1 MVTKFFDR
9 LKNAVK
15 STKENLKDKIEV
27 ITSVGKKIDENVL
40 EDLEAILIK
49 SDIGV
54 ATTEEIIERARREI
68 ERDKLNDRE
77 ALLRI
82 IKEEIKRI
90 LMENSESVE
99 SKEID
104 VKPQVIFVVGVNGVG
119 KTTTIGKLT
128 YALSLEGK
136 RVIVCASDTFR
147 AAAIEQ
153 LEVWAKR
160 SGAEIVKKSHG
171 SDPAAVLYDS
181 LEMAKKKDAD
191 VVIVDTAGRLHT
203 KVNLMKELEKM
214 SRIASKKVEGAP
226 HEVLLVID
234 ATTGQNGLIQ
244 AKSFLEKSGVTGI
257 VVTKLDGTAK
267 GGIIVSI
274 KRELNIPIKWV
285 GIGEKMEDLIRFDAD
300 DFVESLFS

>member
-9 LKNAVK
+9 LKSAVK
-15 STKENLKDKIEV
+15 HTKENLKDKIEV
-27 ITSVGKKIDENVL
+27 VASVGKKIDENVL
-40 EDLEAILIK
+40 EDVEAILIK

-54 ATTEEIIERARREI
+54 TTTEEIIERARREI
-68 ERDKLNDRE
+68 ERDKLNDRN
-77 ALLRI
+77 ALLEI
-82 IKEEIKRI
+82 IKDEIKKI
-90 LMENSESVE
+90 LSDSGNENGVVSRN
-99 SKEID
+99 I
-104 VKPQVIFVVGVNGVG
+104 KPEVMFVVGVNGVG

-128 YALSLEGK
+128 YALSQEGK
-136 RVIVCASDTFR
+136 KVIVCASDTFR

-153 LEVWAKR
+153 LEIWANR
-160 SGAEIVKKSHG
+160 SGAEIIKKEHG

-181 LEMAKKKDAD
+181 LDVAKKNNAD

-244 AKSFLEKSGVTGI
+244 AKVFLEKIGITGI

-285 GIGEKMEDLIRFDAD
+285 GIGEKMEDLIRFDSD

>member
-68 ERDKLNDRE
+68 ERDKLNDRD

-90 LMENSESVE
+90 LVENSESVE
-99 SKEID
+99 SKKVD
-104 VKPQVIFVVGVNGVG
+104 VRPQVIFVVGVNGVG

>member
-68 ERDKLNDRE
+68 ERDKLNDRD

-90 LMENSESVE
+90 LVENSESVE

>member
-1 MVTKFFDR
+1 MATKFFNR

-15 STKENLKDKIEV
+15 HTKENLKDKIEV
-27 ITSVGKKIDENVL
+27 VASVGKKIDESVL
-40 EDLEAILIK
+40 EDVEAILIK

-54 ATTEEIIERARREI
+54 KTTEEIIERARREI
-68 ERDKLNDRE
+68 ERDKLNDKNS
-77 ALLRI
+77 LLEI
-82 IKEEIKRI
+82 IKDEIKKI
-90 LMENSESVE
+90 LKDSSGSFDENS
-99 SKEID
+99 IN
-104 VKPQVIFVVGVNGVG
+104 VKPEVIFVVGVNGVG
-119 KTTTIGKLT
+119 KTTSIGKLT
-128 YALSLEGK
+128 YALSQEGK
-136 RVIVCASDTFR
+136 KVIVCASDTFR

-153 LEVWAKR
+153 LEIWAER
-160 SGAEIVKKSHG
+160 SGAEIIKKEHG

-181 LEMAKKKDAD
+181 LDAARKNNAD

-226 HEVLLVID
+226 HEILLVID

-244 AKSFLEKSGVTGI
+244 AKAFLEKIGVTGI
-257 VVTKLDGTAK
+257 IVTKLDGTAK

-274 KRELNIPIKWV
+274 KRELNIPIRWV
-285 GIGEKMEDLIRFDAD
+285 GIGEKMEDLIRFDPD